1 MSTRRRK
8 SEIIRDLAVLVDHEG
23 FGRGNAPYV
32 LVRLAVAVSCRYV
45 YNTPLQAAREALE
58 AASILRRLDD
68 GTLDVATL
76 LDEPCT
82 NLDAARE
89 AYVAQYEDQLTAA
102 CRALAGV
109 E

>member
-1 MSTRRRK
+1 MRPLP
-8 SEIIRDLAVLVDHEG
+8 EIIRDLAVLAERDGLTSIAFAEIVEAIT
-23 FGRGNAPYV
+23 GRDCALPG
-32 LVRLAVAVSCRYV
+32 VARM
-45 YNTPLQAAREALE
+45 ALE

-76 LDEPCT
+76 IDGPWT

-89 AYVAQYEDQLTAA
+89 AYVAQYEGQLTAA